1 MVKNKNF
8 FNFLDQNAL
17 NRLDKVHLREQNLA
31 LLLRK
36 IWSGHET
43 TRANLARET
52 GLSRSAV
59 STLVDLLLEMDLV
72 EERGEGVSTGG
83 RKPTVVKFNYQSKY
97 VLGIDIGASHLGMLV
112 TDLQGKH
119 IIWLKR
125 SCDVRAEPLN
135 AIEVLKQMMKQTLE
149 QAHIAFDDFLG
160 VGIAVP
166 SPVNPQKSNFLSP
179 VFMPAWREIDLVEA
193 LSLPPNLPIMIDNDA
208 NMGALAETWWGA
220 GQGCTHLAF
229 IKLGT
234 GVGAGFV
241 IDGRIFRGHG
251 GSAGEL
257 GHIVIDPDGPLCVC
271 GLQGCLATFVGTKAL
286 LEQAQEQGYLGKAVL
301 SEFLIALQE
310 GDLSAR
316 TTIAKVAH
324 QLGLAVSGLMNMM
337 NPERV
342 ILGGDLALAGDVLL
356 HPLRECIQSRSL
368 WSALSGSKILTSS
381 LGDTAIAQGAITSIL
396 QLALTQPS
404 HCFKNWGR

>member
-1 MVKNKNF
+1 MVQSKNF

-17 NRLDKVHLREQNLA
+17 NRLDKLHLRDQNLA

-36 IWSGHET
+36 IWLGHET
-43 TRANLARET
+43 TRANLSRET

-97 VLGIDIGASHLGMLV
+97 VLGIDIGASHLGILV
-112 TDLQGKH
+112 TDLQGQS
-119 IIWLKR
+119 IIWLKKNFN
-125 SCDVRAEPLN
+125 VRDEPLT
-135 AIEVLKQMMKQTLE
+135 AIELLKQMIVEALQKANITY
-149 QAHIAFDDFLG
+149 DDFLG
-160 VGIAVP
+160 IGIAVP
-166 SPVNPQKSNFLSP
+166 SPVSPQKTNFLSP
-179 VFMPAWREIDLVEA
+179 IFMPAWRDIDLVKA
-193 LSLPPNLPIMIDNDA
+193 LDLPPKLPLIIDNDA

-286 LEQAQEQGYLGKAVL
+286 LKQAQDQGYQGQPLL
-301 SEFLIALQE
+301 SEFLVALQE
-310 GDLSAR
+310 GDLSTRA
-316 TTIAKVAH
+316 TISKVAY

-342 ILGGDLALAGDVLL
+342 ILGGDLSLAGDALL

-368 WSALSGSKILTSS
+368 WSALSGSRILTSS
-381 LGDTAIAQGAITSIL
+381 LGETAIAQGAITSIL

-404 HCFKNWGR
+404 LCFQNWGR